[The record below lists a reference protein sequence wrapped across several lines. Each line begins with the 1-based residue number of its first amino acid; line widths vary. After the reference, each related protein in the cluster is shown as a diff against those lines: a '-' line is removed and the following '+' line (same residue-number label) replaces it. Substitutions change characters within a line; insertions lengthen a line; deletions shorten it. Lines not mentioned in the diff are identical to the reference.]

1 MGGQATI
8 GSVELEQLC
17 ESLSGRLRQ
26 IVGCTV
32 QVTDQV
38 LDDACQVAW
47 SRLLRRPGSIRQ
59 PEAALA
65 WLARTASREAIKIT
79 RRAERELSWEA
90 LAERDGASRAI
101 AVRPPSTEELVAFRA
116 RLDEVRALPP
126 RQQQLVWLQGLG
138 LSYREMAGYTGATQR
153 TVERQLM
160 RAKRTLESA

>member
-1 MGGQATI
+1 MAGRATI
-8 GSVELEQLC
+8 DSVQLEQLY

-32 QVTDQV
+32 QAPDQV
-38 LDDACQVAW
+38 LDDACQIAW

-59 PEAALA
+59 PEAAFA
-65 WLARTASREAIKIT
+65 WLARTASREAVKIA
-79 RRAERELSWEA
+79 RRAQRDLSWEQ
-90 LAERDGASRAI
+90 LAERDEAARTI
-101 AVRPPSTEELVAFRA
+101 AVRPPSTEELVALRA

-126 RQQQLVWLQGLG
+126 RQQRLVWLQGLG

-160 RAKRTLESA
+160 RAKRRLESA